1 MRTNAAWALYS
12 CNSYGKY
19 IIILWKSLILAFENS
34 QYVPSYIEYPHRDA
48 LIQQLCLTLSHVA
61 AYTEVS
67 DLQNLWAEISEY
79 INDVSSY
86 IKQFQEIIVP
96 EKMGDIIKAKSQ
108 LEKYMKNAILL
119 EERKI
124 AQSLASIFERTKR
137 FDNLDDIIFQNNV

>member
-86 IKQFQEIIVP
+86 IKQFQV
-96 EKMGDIIKAKSQ
+96 
-108 LEKYMKNAILL
+108 
-119 EERKI
+119 
-124 AQSLASIFERTKR
+124 
-137 FDNLDDIIFQNNV
+137 